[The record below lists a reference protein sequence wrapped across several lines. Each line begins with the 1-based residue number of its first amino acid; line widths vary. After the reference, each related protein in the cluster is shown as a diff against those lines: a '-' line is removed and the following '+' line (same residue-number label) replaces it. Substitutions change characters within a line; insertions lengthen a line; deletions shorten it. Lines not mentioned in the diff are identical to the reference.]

1 MIPEDYIFCSKE
13 EVDERQRTGEI
24 HILEATIETADLRLP
39 LSSRLIDRS
48 RAVRKFVRSGS
59 SDLQKRYLSRTPHQL
74 HATTHYLICNIW
86 HCTPPL
92 RRNSG
97 CSVSSTYAFVMDRLL
112 AVRQEITS
120 LSLSSSD
127 PLFAVSLLKSMVHF
141 YINSMHVLT
150 SLSAENPYVNDAD
163 ISAAGLTSLGSK
175 DVRIPSLGSWFDL
188 HLHENALSSCLKSAL
203 GLCCHIPPQ
212 QQRVFHGN
220 RDELSAYF
228 MLLSAAQELR
238 KCFHDI
244 YFNKGNSSTNMK
256 QTVRL
261 STMKEL
267 FVQRVTLVPNNLI
280 GLRTLHCLDS
290 VLNLDPQDASH
301 SDIATQ
307 SSVKGSLLAHIA
319 LKCVRCI
326 RQGNSA
332 GAVRAFS
339 PIASS
344 SRRKNDTNAFEGHVH
359 KIHLRQRLMLGC
371 LLHHLL
377 PELRLLRLMQCDVAV
392 TKNCEIDMVYISKT
406 TATISLYTIVNLNF
420 TLSAPLFSSDFAPQ
434 QTLVES

>member
-1 MIPEDYIFCSKE
+1 
-13 EVDERQRTGEI
+13 
-24 HILEATIETADLRLP
+24 
-39 LSSRLIDRS
+39 
-48 RAVRKFVRSGS
+48 
-59 SDLQKRYLSRTPHQL
+59 
-74 HATTHYLICNIW
+74 
-86 HCTPPL
+86 
-92 RRNSG
+92 
-97 CSVSSTYAFVMDRLL
+97 MDRLL

-150 SLSAENPYVNDAD
+150 SLSAENPYLSDAD
-163 ISAAGLTSLGSK
+163 ISATGQMSLGSK
-175 DVRIPSLGSWFDL
+175 DIRLPSLGSWFDL

-203 GLCCHIPPQ
+203 GLCCHIPLQ
-212 QQRVFHGN
+212 QQRVFHSN

-238 KCFHDI
+238 KCFHDV

-267 FVQRVTLVPNNLI
+267 FSQRVALVPNNLI

-290 VLNLDPQDASH
+290 VLNLAPQDASH

-307 SSVKGSLLAHIA
+307 SSAMGSILAHIA
-319 LKCVRCI
+319 LKCVKCI

-339 PIASS
+339 PIASYS
-344 SRRKNDTNAFEGHVH
+344 LRKHDTNTCGGHVH
-359 KIHLRQRLMLGC
+359 KTRLRQRLMLGS

-392 TKNCEIDMVYISKT
+392 TKNCEMDMVCISNDYCHYLIICHSLFKICLICT
-406 TATISLYTIVNLNF
+406 TIFVRLCSATNF
-420 TLSAPLFSSDFAPQ
+420 G
-434 QTLVES
+434 

>member
-1 MIPEDYIFCSKE
+1 MIPEDYRFCSKE

-24 HILEATIETADLRLP
+24 HILEATIETADSRLL

-59 SDLQKRYLSRTPHQL
+59 SDLQKRYLSRTPDQL

-86 HCTPPL
+86 HRTPPL
-92 RRNSG
+92 RCNSG

-150 SLSAENPYVNDAD
+150 SLSTENSYLSDAD
-163 ISAAGLTSLGSK
+163 MSTAGQMLLGSK
-175 DVRIPSLGSWFDL
+175 DIRLPSLGSWFDL

-203 GLCCHIPPQ
+203 GLCCHIPREQ
-212 QQRVFHGN
+212 QSVFHSN

-228 MLLSAAQELR
+228 LLLSAAQELR
-238 KCFHDI
+238 KYFDDV

-261 STMKEL
+261 SAMKEL
-267 FVQRVTLVPNNLI
+267 FSQRVALVPNNLI

-301 SDIATQ
+301 SDIATE
-307 SSVKGSLLAHIA
+307 SSAKGPLLAHIA

-339 PIASS
+339 PIASYS
-344 SRRKNDTNAFEGHVH
+344 LRKHDTNTSGGHVH
-359 KIHLRQRLMLGC
+359 KIRLRQRLMLGS

-392 TKNCEIDMVYISKT
+392 TKNCEMDMVCISNENCYYL
-406 TATISLYTIVNLNF
+406 IMYHSLF
-420 TLSAPLFSSDFAPQ
+420 
-434 QTLVES
+434 